1 MPGMTSIRRE
11 LKPLLALAAPLILAE
26 LGWNAM
32 SVVDTVLVG
41 RLPHSSV
48 PMGAAAIAQVM
59 FNVCTFGAGGV
70 LLGLDSLISQAFG
83 ARDIAE
89 ANRWLQHGLVL
100 AMLVAGGLMALF
112 FAGPYLL
119 HFLPMDAEVRRQA
132 IPAMQGLSWGALP
145 LLLYFTLRRY
155 LQAAHHARPI
165 AFALVSANLV
175 NAAGDWLLIYPH
187 VLRWPHTLRL
197 GSHTLALAGYGVAGS
212 SWSTS
217 FARFYMMLCLVVAV
231 LWADH
236 RHNYGLRTT
245 RFRIEGQHMRRLL
258 KLGSPAAAQ
267 VFVEVGIFGL
277 ASSIIATFGSLPL
290 AGHEVALQCAA
301 TTFMVPFA
309 ISAATAVRVGHAIGR
324 LRAHAD
330 GTASTAPQDAPAA
343 AGWAGVLAGGGFML
357 LCAVAFFT
365 FPRPIARFF
374 TPDEGVIHAA
384 IPLLGIAACFQF
396 FDGLQTTLTGALR
409 GAGNTSAPFFTQLV
423 CFWFVAA
430 PLGALLAYHFHM
442 AAAGVWMGLA
452 IALAGAA
459 MVMIYV
465 WWRTTKKAAW
475 LGLP

>member
-1 MPGMTSIRRE
+1 MLRISSIRRE
-11 LKPLLALAAPLILAE
+11 LPPLLALATPLILAE

-70 LLGLDSLISQAFG
+70 LLGLDTLISQAFG
-83 ARDIAE
+83 AREIRE
-89 ANRWLQHGLVL
+89 ANRWLAHGLVL
-100 AMLVAGGLMALF
+100 ATLVAAGLMALF
-112 FAGPYLL
+112 LAGPPLL
-119 HFLPMDAEVRRQA
+119 RHIPMDAEVRRQA
-132 IPAMQGLSWGALP
+132 IPAMRGLSWGALP

-175 NAAGDWLLIYPH
+175 NAAGDWLLIFPH
-187 VLRWPHTLRL
+187 SFHMGARLVVLPGW
-197 GSHTLALAGYGVAGS
+197 GVEGS
-212 SWSTS
+212 SWATS
-217 FARFYMMLCLVVAV
+217 FARLYLMLCLAIAV

-236 RHNYGLRTT
+236 RHGYGLRAGLGTGG
-245 RFRIEGQHMRRLL
+245 RLRIEAQHMRKLL
-258 KLGSPAAAQ
+258 QLGAPAAAQ

-277 ASSIIATFGSLPL
+277 ASSIIASFGPLPL

-309 ISAATAVRVGHAIGR
+309 ISSATAVRVGHAIGR
-324 LRAHAD
+324 LRAQP
-330 GTASTAPQDAPAA
+330 GIAPKDAAAA
-343 AGWAGVLAGGGFML
+343 AGWAGVLAGGAFML

-365 FPRPIARFF
+365 APTAIARFF
-374 TPDEGVIHAA
+374 TPDSGVIHAA
-384 IPLLGIAACFQF
+384 VPLLGIAACFQF

-409 GAGNTSAPFFTQLV
+409 GAGNTTAPFLTQLV
-423 CFWFVAA
+423 CFWVVAM
-430 PLGALLAYHFHM
+430 PLGALLAFHFHM

-459 MVMIYV
+459 VVMTYV
-465 WWRTTKKAAW
+465 WWQTTRR
-475 LGLP
+475 LTGIEP

>member
-1 MPGMTSIRRE
+1 MLRRSSLRRE

-70 LLGLDSLISQAFG
+70 LLGLDTLISQAFG
-83 ARDIAE
+83 AREIAE

-100 AMLVAGGLMALF
+100 ATLVAAGLMALF

-175 NAAGDWLLIYPH
+175 NAAGDWLLIFPH
-187 VLRWPHTLRL
+187 SFHI
-197 GSHTLALAGYGVAGS
+197 GSRVVNLAGWGVAGS

-217 FARFYMMLCLVVAV
+217 FSRFYMMLCLAAAL

-236 RHNYGLRTT
+236 RHGYGLRAT

-277 ASSIIATFGSLPL
+277 ASAIIATFGPLPL

-309 ISAATAVRVGHAIGR
+309 ISSATAVRVGHGIGR
-324 LRAHAD
+324 LRAQPAV
-330 GTASTAPQDAPAA
+330 APRDAPAA
-343 AGWAGVLAGGGFML
+343 AGWAGVLAGGSFML
-357 LCAVAFFT
+357 LCAVMFFT
-365 FPRPIARFF
+365 FPRQIARCF
-374 TPDEGVIHAA
+374 TPDQGVIHAA
-384 IPLLGIAACFQF
+384 VPLLAIAACFQF

-409 GAGNTSAPFFTQLV
+409 GAGNTSAPFLTQLI
-423 CFWFVAA
+423 CFWVVAA
-430 PLGALLAYHFHM
+430 PLGALLAFHFHM

-459 MVMIYV
+459 MVMTFV
-465 WWRTTKKAAW
+465 WWQTTRRLAQMES
-475 LGLP
+475 

>member
-70 LLGLDSLISQAFG
+70 LLGLDTLISQAFG
-83 ARDIAE
+83 AKEIAE
-89 ANRWLQHGLVL
+89 ANRWLLHGLVL
-100 AMLVAGGLMALF
+100 AGIVAAGLTALF
-112 FAGPYLL
+112 LAGPHLL
-119 HFLPMDAEVRRQA
+119 VLIPMDAEVRRQA

-155 LQAAHHARPI
+155 LQAGHHARPI

-175 NAAGDWLLIYPH
+175 NLAGDWLLIFPH
-187 VLRWPHTLRL
+187 AWQLGRHTVILH
-197 GSHTLALAGYGVAGS
+197 GFGVTGS

-217 FARFYMMLCLVVAV
+217 FARLYLFLCLAVAV
-231 LWADH
+231 LWADR
-236 RHNYGLRTT
+236 RHGYGLTAT
-245 RFRIEGQHMRRLL
+245 RIRIEGQHMRTLV
-258 KLGSPAAAQ
+258 KLGAPAAAQ
-267 VFVEVGIFGL
+267 VFVEVGIFGF
-277 ASSIIATFGSLPL
+277 ASSAIASFGPLPL
-290 AGHEVALQCAA
+290 AGHEVALQCSA

-309 ISAATAVRVGHAIGR
+309 ISAATAVRVGHGIGR
-324 LRAHAD
+324 LRAQPD
-330 GTASTAPQDAPAA
+330 VAPKDAPAA
-343 AGWAGVLAGGGFML
+343 AGWAGVIAGGGFML

-365 FPRPIARFF
+365 IPTQIARFF
-374 TPDEGVIHAA
+374 TPDPGVIRAA
-384 IPLLGIAACFQF
+384 VPLLGIAACFQF

-409 GAGNTSAPFFTQLV
+409 GAGNTTAPFLTQLI
-423 CFWFVAA
+423 CFWVVAM
-430 PLGALLAYHFHM
+430 PLGGLLAFHYKLG
-442 AAAGVWMGLA
+442 AAGVWMGLA

-459 MVMIYV
+459 VVMIYV
-465 WWRTTKKAAW
+465 WRKTTLRLAKFA
-475 LGLP
+475 